1 MRRRFAPTPS
11 ASAAN
16 ASARRSNAWCAPV
29 IRHNRLLVAFH
40 VVSDAILGIVA
51 FILAYGLRFHSGL
64 IPITRGLPP
73 LRQYVNLLPFIA
85 AVVPFGFFLQGL
97 YRLRRGR
104 SRVDDF
110 FAVFVGSILAV
121 VSGVMATLYVQTY
134 FASEPARD
142 LGTYQVSQWVWAIFL
157 VVNVVLT
164 YSSREFIRE
173 VLERRWRAG
182 IGLKRILIA
191 GSGELGRLIA
201 DKILEH
207 QELGYQIVGFVDDRA
222 AGDHLGYRGLPLL
235 GTLDEASDITQREAI
250 DHLYVALP
258 PEQHVQM
265 LQLIEST
272 SRECVDVKV
281 VPDLLQVIALRARLE
296 DLDGVPV
303 ININDVPLQGFN
315 AIVKRAIDIAISSA
329 ALIVL
334 ALPLGV
340 IAALIGMSSRGD
352 VFYRQERMGLDGKP
366 VMIYKFRSMYDDAE
380 AETGP
385 VFASEQDPR
394 RTPLGKLLRR
404 SNVDELPQLWN
415 VLKGDM
421 SIVGPRPERPLFV
434 AQFKHK
440 IPQYMLRHKVKSGI
454 TGWAQVHGWRGNT
467 SIEKRIEYD
476 LYYIENWSVR
486 LDLKIM
492 WLTLLR
498 GFFHKHAY

>member
-1 MRRRFAPTPS
+1 MV
-11 ASAAN
+11 N
-16 ASARRSNAWCAPV
+16 
-29 IRHNRLLVAFH
+29 RHNRLLVAFY
-40 VVSDAILGIVA
+40 VISDALLGVLA
-51 FILAYGLRFHSGL
+51 FVIAYGLRFHTGLVHL
-64 IPITRGLPP
+64 IPITKGLPP
-73 LRQYVNLLPFIA
+73 LRQYINILPFVA
-85 AVVPFGFFLQGL
+85 LLVPLGFQLQGL

-121 VSGVMATLYVQTY
+121 VFGIVATLYVQTY
-134 FASEPARD
+134 FATATVRVRGE
-142 LGTYQVSQWVWAIFL
+142 LQVSQPVWAIFL
-157 VVNVVLT
+157 VLNVALT
-164 YSSREFIRE
+164 FASRELVRD

-191 GSGELGRLIA
+191 GSGELGRLVA

-207 QELGYQIVGFVDDRA
+207 RELGYQIVGFVDDKA
-222 AGDHLGYRGLPLL
+222 SGDHLGYRGLPLL
-235 GTLDEASDITQREAI
+235 GTIAEAADIVARETV

-258 PEQHVQM
+258 PEQHLQM

-315 AIVKRAIDIAISSA
+315 SIVKRAIDMAISSV
-329 ALIVL
+329 ALIAL
-334 ALPLGV
+334 ALPFWL
-340 IAALIGMSSRGD
+340 IAALVKLTSRGD

-366 VMIYKFRSMYDDAE
+366 FMIYKFRSMYDDAE

-385 VFASEQDPR
+385 VWTIERDPR
-394 RTPLGKLLRR
+394 RTPIGKLLRR
-404 SNVDELPQLWN
+404 SNIDELPQLWN

-434 AQFKHK
+434 AQFKDK
-440 IPQYMLRHKVKSGI
+440 IPQYMLRHKVKAGI
-454 TGWAQVHGWRGNT
+454 TGWAQVNGWRGNT

>member
-1 MRRRFAPTPS
+1 ML
-11 ASAAN
+11 N
-16 ASARRSNAWCAPV
+16 
-29 IRHNRLLVAFH
+29 RHNRLLVTIYVLSDALLGISAF
-40 VVSDAILGIVA
+40 VVSYA
-51 FILAYGLRFHSGL
+51 LRFHTG
-64 IPITRGLPP
+64 IPVPRGVPP
-73 LRQYVNLLPFIA
+73 FSQYVNVLPFIA
-85 AVVPFGFFLQGL
+85 TLVPLGFQLQGL

-121 VSGVMATLYVQTY
+121 VFGIVVTLYVQIY
-134 FASEPARD
+134 LASPAAKAR
-142 LGTYQVSQWVWAIFL
+142 GEYEVSQGVWAIFL
-157 VVNVVLT
+157 VLNVALT
-164 YSSREFIRE
+164 YSSRELVRE

-191 GSGELGRLIA
+191 GSGELGRLVA
-201 DKILEH
+201 DRILEH
-207 QELGYQIVGFVDDRA
+207 RELGYQIVGFVDDKA

-235 GTLDEASDITQREAI
+235 GTIEEAADISGRETI

-296 DLDGVPV
+296 DLDGLPV

-315 AIVKRAIDIAISSA
+315 AIVKRGIDIGISSV
-329 ALIVL
+329 ALLFLSI
-334 ALPLGV
+334 PLGV
-340 IAALIGMSSRGD
+340 IAALVRATSRGA

-366 VMIYKFRSMYDDAE
+366 FMIYKFRSMYQDAE

-385 VFASEQDPR
+385 VFASEDDPR
-394 RTPLGKLLRR
+394 RTPIGRMLRR
-404 SNVDELPQLWN
+404 SNLDELPQLWN

-421 SIVGPRPERPLFV
+421 SIVGPRPERPPFV
-434 AQFKHK
+434 AQFKDK

-454 TGWAQVHGWRGNT
+454 TGWAQVNGWRGNT

-492 WLTLLR
+492 WLTLVR

>member
-1 MRRRFAPTPS
+1 MV
-11 ASAAN
+11 N
-16 ASARRSNAWCAPV
+16 
-29 IRHNRLLVAFH
+29 RHNRLLVAFH
-40 VVSDAILGIVA
+40 VISDALLGVTA
-51 FILAYGLRFHSGL
+51 FIIAYALRFHTPIVTAL
-64 IPITRGLPP
+64 IPITRGVPP
-73 LRQYVNLLPFIA
+73 LQQYIQDLPFVA
-85 AVVPFGFFLQGL
+85 TLVPLGFQLQGL

-121 VSGVMATLYVQTY
+121 VFGIVATLYVQTY
-134 FASEPARD
+134 FASPETKSRGAFE
-142 LGTYQVSQWVWAIFL
+142 VSQAVWAIFL
-157 VVNVVLT
+157 VLNVALA
-164 YSSREFIRE
+164 YASRELVRE

-191 GSGELGRLIA
+191 GAGELGRLVA

-207 QELGYQIVGFVDDRA
+207 RELGYQIVGFVDDRA

-235 GTLDEASDITQREAI
+235 GTIREAAEISSREGI

-265 LQLIEST
+265 LELIETT

-315 AIVKRAIDIAISSA
+315 TIVKRGIDVVISSGA
-329 ALIVL
+329 L
-334 ALPLGV
+334 ALLSIPIGS
-340 IAALIGMSSRGD
+340 IALVVKATSRGP
-352 VFYRQERMGLDGKP
+352 VFYRQERMGLDGKTINI
-366 VMIYKFRSMYDDAE
+366 VKFRSMHHE
-380 AETGP
+380 AEKDTGP
-385 VFASEQDPR
+385 VWARENDPR
-394 RTPLGKLLRR
+394 VTVLGKFLRK
-404 SNVDELPQLWN
+404 SNLDELPQLWN
-415 VLKGDM
+415 VLRGDM
-421 SIVGPRPERPLFV
+421 SIVGPRPERPHFV
-434 AQFKHK
+434 EQFKHR
-440 IPQYMLRHKVKSGI
+440 IPQYMLRHKVKAGL
-454 TGWAQVHGWRGNT
+454 TGWAQVNGWRGNT